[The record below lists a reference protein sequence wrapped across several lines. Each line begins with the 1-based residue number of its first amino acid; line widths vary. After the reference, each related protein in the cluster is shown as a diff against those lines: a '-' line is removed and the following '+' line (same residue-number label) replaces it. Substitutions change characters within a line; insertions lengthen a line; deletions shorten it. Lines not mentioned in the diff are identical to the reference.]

1 MRTVSDKTP
10 EQQDADRKLEEGIA
24 AVLTAYN
31 QIPDDSI
38 MVDFLIAIES
48 ADMNMENESHYSLQ
62 MRGGT
67 MRGSV
72 ALGLCEIAK
81 SIILED
87 LS

>member
-1 MRTVSDKTP
+1 MSDKTP
-10 EQQDADRKLEEGIA
+10 EQQSADRKLEEGIA

-31 QIPDDSI
+31 QVPDEAVV
-38 MVDFLIAIES
+38 VDFLIAIECT
-48 ADMNMENESHYSLQ
+48 DMNMENDSHYSLQ

-81 SIILED
+81 TIILED